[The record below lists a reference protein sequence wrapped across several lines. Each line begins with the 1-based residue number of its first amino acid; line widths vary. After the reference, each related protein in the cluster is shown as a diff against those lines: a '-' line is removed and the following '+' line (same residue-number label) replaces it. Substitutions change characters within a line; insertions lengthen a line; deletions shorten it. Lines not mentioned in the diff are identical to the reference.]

1 MKVPEALAGMVMG
14 TDHAPVLT
22 VEPSTLNEP
31 LGGPSATVMSPVQSV
46 IDETVADEPARP
58 EVGWICIW
66 GWVWA

>member
-1 MKVPEALAGMVMG
+1 M
-14 TDHAPVLT
+14 PVD
-22 VEPSTLNEP
+22 
-31 LGGPSATVMSPVQSV
+31 GPSATVMSPTQSV